1 MRQNCG
7 KVAQDRLLAY
17 WLGLVGWGEVG
28 VVFLRISKWRLT
40 DKNFSVRIDYKERES
55 NRMVR

>member
-7 KVAQDRLLAY
+7 KVAQDSLLAY

-40 DKNFSVRIDYKERES
+40 DKIFG
-55 NRMVR
+55 